1 MVCFAGSELRVLSVE
16 ELWRSQMYSL
26 SVMLLDIAAGPLDV
40 SYKAWECLGIPSSVE
55 PFFNSLHS
63 TQTERYTP
71 LLHPCRT
78 LQLVPQRRPS
88 RHPLTLFPR
97 AHHQQ
102 CPCAL
107 DTRRLISLRT
117 ELPAAF
123 AGVWHQQTLTECSV
137 REPSHFNV
145 CHEPTSWESEEDR
158 WPERGKERQRKFCP
172 MMNLMD
178 RPPFF

>member
-1 MVCFAGSELRVLSVE
+1 MN
-16 ELWRSQMYSL
+16 SL

-63 TQTERYTP
+63 TQTERYNP
-71 LLHPCRT
+71 LLHPRRT

-88 RHPLTLFPR
+88 QHPLTLFPS

-117 ELPAAF
+117 ELPPAF

-145 CHEPTSWESEEDR
+145 CHGPTSERARKTGGQKEEKKDKGNFV
-158 WPERGKERQRKFCP
+158 P
-172 MMNLMD
+172 
-178 RPPFF
+178 